1 MRILRGLRKH
11 INPILSLGLFSVV
24 IFVALRQ
31 GKELVDALK
40 QIRLDW
46 AFAGL
51 GCYGLNYLLRAL
63 RLRIIMKNRISM
75 WPDAVHT
82 ACLHGLATY
91 MLPFRSGEFTLP
103 VILKKNFNIKFADG
117 AVVLIKAR
125 LLDLCAL
132 GAWMVT
138 AAVLIDVTIPVAVH
152 RAWLVLGV
160 GLMVLPLLL
169 QWGIKAGR
177 RLPGKMAQ
185 KLHNW
190 GRGASIRL
198 SEVCI
203 SLGVWACV
211 GACFFCTAR
220 AIGLPLGIM
229 QAWLLVTIQL
239 PLQLVPLQGVANAGN
254 HEGGWIAAL
263 ALLGVPADQAL
274 HFALLSHA
282 LIMIYVLTLGPV
294 ALLVRKRSKTE
305 GLSTVKPTNQVEQT
319 NYSQR
324 LPFFKALLCRFINN
338 ISKTLVKIGA
348 STTQGIDAGCGEG
361 HMLGHLHAKGVLG
374 GLVAVDVSQAHLAY
388 ATDHYPHFDYL
399 AADLNHLPFRNH
411 SFDYVIS
418 TEVFEHLDDP
428 DSAMAELRRI
438 AKKGGHLI
446 ISVPFEPFFHW
457 GNIVRG
463 KYWRRGGYTPD
474 HKNLWRRHDFKKFIE
489 PYVHIEREYG
499 WKSFPWLLFVGR
511 FR

>member
-1 MRILRGLRKH
+1 MAIPGWFKKRFYQIASLV
-11 INPILSLGLFSVV
+11 LSIVV
-24 IFVALRQ
+24 VYIAIRQGRELLDALRQ
-31 GKELVDALK
+31 ISLY
-40 QIRLDW
+40 W

-51 GCYGLNYLLRAL
+51 GFYGLNYLLRSL
-63 RLRIIMKNRISM
+63 RLRIILKNRIPM

-91 MLPFRSGEFTLP
+91 MLPFRSGDFTLP

-138 AAVLIDVTIPVAVH
+138 AAVLIDFSIPVAVH

-160 GLMVLPLLL
+160 GLMGLPLLL
-169 QWGIKAGR
+169 QWGIKEGR
-177 RLPGKMAQ
+177 RLPGKMAH
-185 KLHNW
+185 KLSDW

-239 PLQLVPLQGVANAGN
+239 PLQLLPLQGVANAGN

-263 ALLGVPADQAL
+263 TLLGIPADQAL

-305 GLSTVKPTNQVEQT
+305 GLPMLNPSNQLEQT

-324 LPFFKALLCRFINN
+324 LPFFNSLLYRFINN
-338 ISKTLVKIGA
+338 ISNTLVKVGA

-374 GLVAVDVSQAHLAY
+374 SLVAVDVSQTHLAY
-388 ATDHYPHFDYL
+388 ATEHYPHFDYL

-428 DSAMAELRRI
+428 DSAMVELRRI
-438 AKKGGHLI
+438 AKKGASLI

-474 HKNLWRRHDFKKFIE
+474 HKNLWRRHDFKRFIE
-489 PYVHIEREYG
+489 PYVHIDREYG